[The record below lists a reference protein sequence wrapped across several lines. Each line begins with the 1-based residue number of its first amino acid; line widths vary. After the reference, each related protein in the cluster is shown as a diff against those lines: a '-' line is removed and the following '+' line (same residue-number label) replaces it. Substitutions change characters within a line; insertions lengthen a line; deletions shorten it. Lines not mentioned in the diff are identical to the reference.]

1 MRNSSWTTLASA
13 ALLLSAAACTS
24 EGDARENA
32 PAARATANVV
42 TITASDFAFQAPAS
56 IPAGLTTINLVNRG
70 PELHHVQLVKIAE
83 GHTVQEL
90 MEGMKHAAEGPPP
103 PWATFVGGPNTPVPG
118 GQAQA
123 TVELA
128 PGSYALVCFIPSSDG
143 VLHVMKGMVK
153 PLTVTPSSSQ
163 ARAAAPDARVT
174 LHDYS
179 YEITPEIAAGKRTLR
194 VENAAAQPHELILVR
209 LAPGKSAAD
218 MVEWVTKMQGPPP
231 GEPIGGTTFLSRGAS
246 NDVTADFTAG
256 EYALLCMVPDAG
268 DGKPHV
274 AHGMVRQIT
283 VR

>member
-24 EGDARENA
+24 EGDARESA
-32 PAARATANVV
+32 PAVRATANVV

-70 PELHHVQLVKIAE
+70 PELHHVQLVRIAE

-90 MEGMKHAAEGPPP
+90 MEGMKHHEGPPP
-103 PWATFVGGPNTPVPG
+103 PWVSFVGGPNTPVPG

-128 PGSYALVCFIPSSDG
+128 PGSYALLCFIPSSDG
-143 VLHVMKGMVK
+143 VPHLMKGMVK
-153 PLTVTPSSSQ
+153 PLTVTASSNQ
-163 ARAAAPDARVT
+163 APAAAPDARIT
-174 LHDYS
+174 LRDYS
-179 YEITPEIAAGKRTLR
+179 YEVTPGIAAGKRTIR

-218 MVEWVTKMQGPPP
+218 MVAWLEKMQGPPP
-231 GEPIGGTTFLSRGAS
+231 GAPVGGATLLSHGAS

-274 AHGMVRQIT
+274 AHGMVQQIT

>member
-1 MRNSSWTTLASA
+1 MRISTWTTLASA
-13 ALLLSAAACTS
+13 ALLLSAAACTT

-32 PAARATANVV
+32 AANVV
-42 TITASDFAFQAPAS
+42 TITASDFAFEAPAM

-83 GHTVQEL
+83 GHTFQEL
-90 MEGMKHAAEGPPP
+90 MEGMKHDGPPP
-103 PWATFVGGPNTPVPG
+103 PWVTFVGGPNTPVPG

-123 TVELA
+123 TLDLA
-128 PGSYALVCFIPSSDG
+128 PGSYALVCFIPSNDG
-143 VLHVMKGMVK
+143 VLHAMKGMVK
-153 PLTVTPSSSQ
+153 PLTVTPASSQ
-163 ARAAAPDARVT
+163 ARAAAPDARIT
-174 LHDYS
+174 LRDYS
-179 YEITPEIAAGKRTLR
+179 YEITPEIAAGRRTIR
-194 VENAAAQPHELILVR
+194 VENAAQQPHELILVR

-218 MVEWVTKMQGPPP
+218 MLAWLEKMQGPPP
-231 GEPIGGTTFLSRGAS
+231 GAPIGGTTFLSRGAS
-246 NDVTADFTAG
+246 NDVTADFPAG

>member
-13 ALLLSAAACTS
+13 ALLLSAAACTT

-32 PAARATANVV
+32 AAVRTTANVV

-56 IPAGLTTINLVNRG
+56 IPAGPTTINLVNRG

-83 GHTVQEL
+83 GHTYQEL
-90 MEGMKHAAEGPPP
+90 MEGMKHDGPPP

-118 GQAQA
+118 GQSQA
-123 TVELA
+123 TVDLA
-128 PGSYALVCFIPSSDG
+128 PGNYALLCFIPSSDG
-143 VLHVMKGMVK
+143 VLHAMKGMVK
-153 PLTVTPSSSQ
+153 PLTVTPASSQ
-163 ARAAAPDARVT
+163 ARAAAPDARIT
-174 LHDYS
+174 LRDYS
-179 YEITPEIAAGKRTLR
+179 YEIKPEIAAGKRTIR
-194 VENAAAQPHELILVR
+194 VDNAAAQPHELILVR

-218 MVEWVTKMQGPPP
+218 MLAWLEKMQGPPP
-231 GEPIGGTTFLSRGAS
+231 GAPIGGTTFLSQGAS
-246 NDVTADFTAG
+246 NDVTADFEAG
-256 EYALLCMVPDAG
+256 EYALLCMVPDVG